1 VPYEKQECAREG
13 MGCTQ
18 NNNKLNNCVAH
29 SVARFFR
36 KNILGG
42 NTPLRLLAE
51 RMIDST
57 ELSSLE
63 HSIPYHVHMLCE
75 LIQLSLWNQ
84 SSPPQDSK
92 MSFTLSTSASSDM
105 LTPAMAAPSETEI
118 GWLVGVVPGQNYG
131 CESYS
136 GKEAA

>member
-1 VPYEKQECAREG
+1 
-13 MGCTQ
+13 
-18 NNNKLNNCVAH
+18 
-29 SVARFFR
+29 
-36 KNILGG
+36 
-42 NTPLRLLAE
+42 
-51 RMIDST
+51 
-57 ELSSLE
+57 
-63 HSIPYHVHMLCE
+63 
-75 LIQLSLWNQ
+75 
-84 SSPPQDSK
+84 